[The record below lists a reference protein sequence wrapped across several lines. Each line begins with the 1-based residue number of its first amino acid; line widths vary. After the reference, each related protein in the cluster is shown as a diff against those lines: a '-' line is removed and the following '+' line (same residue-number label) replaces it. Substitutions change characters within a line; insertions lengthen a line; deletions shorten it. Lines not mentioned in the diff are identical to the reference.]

1 MTLAPSGPR
10 THSLLAK
17 DSPLTLPLLGAG
29 SIFGM
34 TSLAQRPSGKML
46 RSAVVKVPEITVYFW
61 LIKVLSTTVG
71 ETFADWLTNNVG
83 LGEQGTFALMAV
95 VLIAALVWQ
104 FLLNRYLAP
113 VYWLTVVLI
122 SITGTLLTDNMV
134 DNWGVSLVTSTIVF
148 SVALAATFAI
158 WYRLEGTLSIHTVDN
173 FRREV
178 LYWTTILFTFAL
190 GTAAG
195 DLFAEKIA
203 LGYFSTLMI
212 FVGLVVV
219 IGGAYRFHLLG
230 SIAAFWATYVV
241 TRPLGASL
249 GDYLSQPKDASG
261 LGLGTTTT
269 SLIFLTAILALVSFL
284 AITKIDKPR
293 LDEATPA
300 A

>member
-1 MTLAPSGPR
+1 MSTTQNRHAAP
-10 THSLLAK
+10 
-17 DSPLTLPLLGAG
+17 
-29 SIFGM
+29 FV
-34 TSLAQRPSGKML
+34 
-46 RSAVVKVPEITVYFW
+46 RSALVKVPEITIYFW

-203 LGYFSTLMI
+203 LGYFATLMI
-212 FVGLVVV
+212 FAGCILV
-219 IGGAYRFHLLG
+219 IGAAYRLHLLG
-230 SIAAFWATYVV
+230 AIATFWATYVV

-249 GDYLSQPKDASG
+249 GDYLSQPRDASG

-269 SLIFLTAILALVSFL
+269 SLIFLTAILVLVSFL
-284 AITKIDKPR
+284 AITKVDKPR
-293 LDEATPA
+293 LDERMPTA
-300 A
+300 

>member
-1 MTLAPSGPR
+1 MCASPSIP
-10 THSLLAK
+10 
-17 DSPLTLPLLGAG
+17 PLTLALLGAG
-29 SIFGM
+29 SVFAM
-34 TSLAQRPSGKML
+34 SSLTERPPGSML

-203 LGYFSTLMI
+203 LGYFATLMI
-212 FVGLVVV
+212 FAGCILV
-219 IGGAYRFHLLG
+219 IGAAYRLHLLG
-230 SIAAFWATYVV
+230 AIATFWATYVV

-249 GDYLSQPKDASG
+249 GDYLSQPRDASG

-269 SLIFLTAILALVSFL
+269 SLIFLTAILVLVSFL

-293 LDEATPA
+293 LDERMPA

>member
-1 MTLAPSGPR
+1 MMPSDPSRPPR
-10 THSLLAK
+10 AL
-17 DSPLTLPLLGAG
+17 
-29 SIFGM
+29 
-34 TSLAQRPSGKML
+34 L
-46 RSAVVKVPEITVYFW
+46 RSAAVKVPEITLYFW

-83 LGEQGTFALMAV
+83 LGEQGTFVLMVV

-134 DNWGVSLVTSTIVF
+134 DNWGVSLVTSSIVF
-148 SVALAATFAI
+148 SVALAATFI
-158 WYRLEGTLSIHTVDN
+158 VWYRLEGTLSIHTVDN

-195 DLFAEKIA
+195 DLFAERFA
-203 LGYFSTLMI
+203 LGYFSTLLI

-219 IGGAYRFHLLG
+219 IGGAYRFHLLS
-230 SIAAFWATYVV
+230 SIAAFWAAYVV

-261 LGLGTTTT
+261 LGLGTTAT
-269 SLIFLTAILALVSFL
+269 SLIFLTAILALVTFL

-293 LDEATPA
+293 LDGAMPTA
-300 A
+300 